1 MTLLKLKLLDF
12 QTFRPG
18 WGRVHVSQP
27 RSEGQRSEVSLQE
40 SVLSFFQVDGGQTRV
55 RRLGSELLIH
65 GAILLV
71 LTI

>member
-1 MTLLKLKLLDF
+1 M
-12 QTFRPG
+12 
-18 WGRVHVSQP
+18 HVSQP

-71 LTI
+71 LTR